1 MPRSMTGC
9 GEGVASAGGST
20 CRVELRSVNNRSFKF
35 SLRSKEGAAG
45 LEARAEAAVRDRVHR
60 GTIHMSLD
68 LDGPAATVTRRID
81 RAQLAA
87 YLDELEDFSASH
99 GLTVP
104 TMIDPLLGL
113 PGIVCDAPPDEHAAD
128 RIWPLVAAAL
138 DRALEAFDAMRQ
150 AEGATLATDMAR
162 LCDEVLRLVA
172 GIRARV
178 PLAVEQHRQR
188 LVERVAGLVAERGG
202 ILTEADVARE
212 VVLLADRSDVAEE
225 IVRLESHID
234 QFRRLLATESPG
246 RQLDFLAQE
255 LAREANTIASKSAD
269 VEIAHTVVEIKTLV
283 ERLREQVQNLE

>member
-1 MPRSMTGC
+1 
-9 GEGVASAGGST
+9 
-20 CRVELRSVNNRSFKF
+20 VELRSVNNRSFKF

-45 LEARAEAAVRDRVHR
+45 LEARAEGAVRERVHR

-68 LDGPAATVTRRID
+68 LDGPVATVTRRID
-81 RAQLAA
+81 HAQLAA

-104 TMIDPLLGL
+104 TTIDPLLGL
-113 PGIVCDAPPDEHAAD
+113 PGIVCDAPPDETAAD
-128 RIWPLVAAAL
+128 RIWPLVSAAL
-138 DRALEAFDAMRQ
+138 DRAMNALDTMRQ
-150 AEGATLATDMAR
+150 AEGETLATDMGR
-162 LCDEVLRLVA
+162 LCQEILERVA

-202 ILTEADVARE
+202 SLTEADITRE
-212 VVLLADRSDVAEE
+212 IVLLADRSDVAEE
-225 IVRLESHID
+225 IVRLESHVD
-234 QFRRLLATESPG
+234 QFRRLLVTESPG